1 MFLKLIKLPFTI
13 IADVA
18 TLGGAVNDGHYRNGN
33 RSYTG
38 KLLHDVKEEI
48 EFRDQ
53 LNSIAS
59 ITKTI
64 KKIVE

>member
-1 MFLKLIKLPFTI
+1 MQLENLTDGVP
-13 IADVA
+13 
-18 TLGGAVNDGHYRNGN
+18 LGGAVNDGHFRNGN

-38 KLLHDVKEEI
+38 KLLHEVKEEI

-53 LNSIAS
+53 LNTIAL